1 MKYKTTNFMSY
12 NSTGLDLVKTS
23 WIRELIDTCNI
34 DFFQLQEHFKITKSL
49 DSFFKKE
56 FPNNDSFVI
65 PAHREP
71 FQDSGRGRGGLAQ
84 LSWKNLQVKKERI
97 LSKNWRVQ
105 AQILHFGGYRLIWI
119 NCYFPTDPQ
128 TLEFDD
134 NELLAA
140 QNEIENILDSNVFDD
155 CVVGGDF
162 NFDSSRNSG
171 FSTSMSNFLSRLGI
185 ISVWTKFRADF
196 THLHVDSKSTSVI
209 DHFFL
214 NQELLD
220 LVDDAGPVHLGDN
233 LSRHSP
239 IMMKLRLP
247 EVAYCKNKEPSVNK
261 PRHPAWYKATQ
272 ADKELYTYILE
283 EKLLKLKLPDSLTC
297 SELNCQEKQ
306 HLHDRDQHVLDILC
320 AAIETSYE
328 TVPLTSR
335 QGTGTSCHQPLP
347 GWKEIVEPLKQD
359 SLFWHS
365 IWLSAGRPP
374 SGALHQVMCH
384 ARRKYHTAVKR
395 VKRLAATQKAQ
406 QLLAASEAGDKALMK
421 ELTKSLGAK
430 QTGQAIPESVEGKVT
445 HDGILE
451 IFRECYSNLYNS
463 ASSMDTMA
471 IIKNR
476 LQELINE
483 SSHREI
489 MKITGNVVKQ
499 ACARMKPGKMDVTG
513 SYSSDVFLNAPD
525 LMFDLLADV
534 FRSYLIHGSV
544 TPQILSCAFL
554 PLFKGGLKNPD
565 KLDSYRAIAGAS
577 QLLAV

>member
-247 EVAYCKNKEPSVNK
+247 EVAY
-261 PRHPAWYKATQ
+261 
-272 ADKELYTYILE
+272 
-283 EKLLKLKLPDSLTC
+283 
-297 SELNCQEKQ
+297 
-306 HLHDRDQHVLDILC
+306 
-320 AAIETSYE
+320 
-328 TVPLTSR
+328 
-335 QGTGTSCHQPLP
+335 
-347 GWKEIVEPLKQD
+347 
-359 SLFWHS
+359 
-365 IWLSAGRPP
+365 
-374 SGALHQVMCH
+374 
-384 ARRKYHTAVKR
+384 
-395 VKRLAATQKAQ
+395 
-406 QLLAASEAGDKALMK
+406 
-421 ELTKSLGAK
+421 
-430 QTGQAIPESVEGKVT
+430 
-445 HDGILE
+445 
-451 IFRECYSNLYNS
+451 
-463 ASSMDTMA
+463 
-471 IIKNR
+471 
-476 LQELINE
+476 
-483 SSHREI
+483 
-489 MKITGNVVKQ
+489 
-499 ACARMKPGKMDVTG
+499 
-513 SYSSDVFLNAPD
+513 
-525 LMFDLLADV
+525 
-534 FRSYLIHGSV
+534 
-544 TPQILSCAFL
+544 
-554 PLFKGGLKNPD
+554 
-565 KLDSYRAIAGAS
+565 
-577 QLLAV
+577 